1 MKSIEITL
9 DTEATFRLVHAQQP
23 TVVVRNTST
32 QQHFPCGIVQI
43 VNDTTHRIACEIDL
57 FRVMELK
64 QQRGRGTK
72 VAPNRANESG
82 SNPTP
87 IGDSGCYLTLDQQ
100 DDLSLMRLMKPSNT
114 VGMGEVKKQKTD
126 RMDECRHVF
135 VGPSNGIETMAYL
148 EQIGIIVTLSK
159 GKGGA
164 TPNLLLLSMDKTKN
178 NNTASESTKPKKQKR
193 VLTLWEFAQH
203 RHPVALHDLLK

>member
-114 VGMGEVKKQKTD
+114 VGMGEVKKQKND

-178 NNTASESTKPKKQKR
+178 NTNP
-193 VLTLWEFAQH
+193 H
-203 RHPVALHDLLK
+203 